1 MNTAN
6 EEPKAT
12 DNMELLKQ
20 QAEGCGVGCGCHST
34 SASGKARWGIC
45 AIVLLVAGVLVVR
58 AMTKTEAVSAQQ
70 VASTFATPVAA
81 SAAVPVAASET
92 TPVAASVATPAVPAQ
107 GVPAV
112 SPTAVAKPAEASEGT
127 MIGAFAELNTVAAKS
142 DAVFVYLLGKDETS
156 VNAAA
161 TKAMQAAVR
170 TIEAKGSKCAIFTLK
185 AGSPDYANLA
195 SQVSL
200 PGVMAVVK
208 GKGMNAVSGEITDT
222 KLVQSYVAASSAG
235 GCGSGGCAPG
245 APGCK

>member
-6 EEPKAT
+6 EEPKAA

-20 QAEGCGVGCGCHST
+20 QAEGCGAGCGCHT
-34 SASGKARWGIC
+34 SGSSGKARWVIS
-45 AIVLLVAGVLVVR
+45 AVVLLVAGVLVVR
-58 AMTKTEAVSAQQ
+58 AMTKTEAVSAQP

-81 SAAVPVAASET
+81 SAAVPVATSET
-92 TPVAASVATPAVPAQ
+92 IPVAASEATPVVPAQ

-112 SPTAVAKPAEASEGT
+112 NPTAVAKPAEASEGT
-127 MIGAFAELNTVAAKS
+127 TIGAFTELNTVAAKS
-142 DAVFVYLLGKDETS
+142 DAVFVYLLGKEETS
-156 VNAAA
+156 VNASA

-195 SQVSL
+195 SQVTR
-200 PGVMAVVK
+200 PGVLAMVK
-208 GKGMNAVSGEITDT
+208 GKGMNAVSGEITET
-222 KLVQSYVAASSAG
+222 SLVQSYVAASSAG

>member
-6 EEPKAT
+6 EEPKAVN
-12 DNMELLKQ
+12 NMELLKQ
-20 QAEGCGVGCGCHST
+20 QAEGCGAGCGCHS
-34 SASGKARWGIC
+34 SGSSGKARWVIS
-45 AIVLLVAGVLVVR
+45 AVVLLVAGVLVVR
-58 AMTKTEAVSAQQ
+58 AMTKTEAVSAQP

-81 SAAVPVAASET
+81 SAAAPVATSEP
-92 TPVAASVATPAVPAQ
+92 TPVAAPEATPVVPAQ

-112 SPTAVAKPAEASEGT
+112 SPTVVAKPAEASAET
-127 MIGAFAELNTVAAKS
+127 TIGAFAELNTVATKS
-142 DAVFVYLLGKDETS
+142 DAVFVYLLGKEETS
-156 VNAAA
+156 VNASA

-195 SQVSL
+195 SQVTL
-200 PGVMAVVK
+200 PGVIAMVK
-208 GKGMNAVSGEITDT
+208 GKGMNAVSGEITEPS
-222 KLVQSYVAASSAG
+222 LVQSYVAASSAG